1 MSSQIE
7 EKVIALLETL
17 VDNSVLPINLDDHLV
32 DDLDLDSLHVVDITL
47 MCEDDFGIEIFDEDM
62 DNTHTVSDIIQIVKD
77 RI

>member
-32 DDLDLDSLHVVDITL
+32 DDLDLDSLHVIDITL

>member
-32 DDLDLDSLHVVDITL
+32 DDLDLDSLHVIDITL
-47 MCEDDFGIEIFDEDM
+47 MCEDDFGIEILDEDM

>member
-1 MSSQIE
+1 VSSQIE